1 MVVVGVVQ
9 QGLGGDAAHVEAGAA
24 QGGVLLD
31 ADSLQEMEAE
41 NEMIF

>member
-24 QGGVLLD
+24 QRRVLLD
-31 ADSLQEMEAE
+31 ADRLEMEGKLGK
-41 NEMIF
+41 MR